1 MQFIRYNLS
10 IGRGSS
16 GNIGEMGI
24 GTRCMTTAK
33 ALILIGGLIL
43 TTATTSANPAP
54 VKPDCTTAPGVCLKS
69 LEELS
74 TEALRQR
81 EYHSTLKTLHKVAR
95 KDKLRAYM
103 LGYQS
108 DSLAL

>member
-1 MQFIRYNLS
+1 
-10 IGRGSS
+10 
-16 GNIGEMGI
+16 
-24 GTRCMTTAK
+24 MTTAK

-43 TTATTSANPAP
+43 TTATTSANPEP

-81 EYHSTLKTLHKVAR
+81 QRQREYHSTLKTLHKVAR
-95 KDKLRAYM
+95 KDTLRTYM

>member
-1 MQFIRYNLS
+1 
-10 IGRGSS
+10 
-16 GNIGEMGI
+16 
-24 GTRCMTTAK
+24 MTTAK

-43 TTATTSANPAP
+43 TTATTSANPEP

-74 TEALRQR
+74 TEALPQRQRQRQRQR

-95 KDKLRAYM
+95 KDTLRTYM